1 VLRPDFASESRN
13 PCGKTE
19 RNWRRGPESNRR
31 IGLLQSPALPLGYRA
46 DRLEACHRAHA
57 RAAEDRTF
65 TDGTALSSGIS
76 TGFAVDSQGRDRDEL
91 RMPATVFTIANQK
104 GGVGKTT
111 TAINLAAALA
121 DRKIETLVID
131 LDPQGNATS
140 GLGVEKQ
147 DGRSIYGPLMGDG
160 AAADMIVATRM
171 ARLSVLPAE
180 VDLAAAEIE
189 LAQKPDYLLQL
200 RHALQS
206 VADGDRFRVIIIDCP
221 PALGLLSMNSLAA
234 ADYLLIALQCEYLA
248 LEGLGQILKVVD
260 RLHDAGVNARLQV
273 GGVIMTMYDVRTN
286 LSRQVVDEVK
296 THLPTKIFSTV
307 IPRTIRLS
315 EAPSFGK
322 TIFEYDN
329 ASPGASAYRTLAK
342 EVIARFELAAD

>member
-1 VLRPDFASESRN
+1 VD
-13 PCGKTE
+13 
-19 RNWRRGPESNRR
+19 
-31 IGLLQSPALPLGYRA
+31 
-46 DRLEACHRAHA
+46 
-57 RAAEDRTF
+57 
-65 TDGTALSSGIS
+65 S
-76 TGFAVDSQGRDRDEL
+76 TGTGGDEL

-121 DRKIETLVID
+121 DKKIPTLVVD

-140 GLGVEKQ
+140 GLGVERQ
-147 DGRSIYGPLMGDG
+147 EGRSIYGPLMGEG
-160 AAADMIVATRM
+160 AAADMIVSTRLP
-171 ARLSVLPAE
+171 ALSVLPAE

-200 RHALQS
+200 RGALAPVVQS
-206 VADGDRFRVIIIDCP
+206 DQFRAIIIDCP

-248 LEGLGQILKVVD
+248 LEGLGQILRVVE
-260 RLHDAGVNARLQV
+260 RLHDAGVNGRLEV
-273 GGVIMTMYDVRTN
+273 GGVIMTMYDMRTN

-296 THLPTKIFSTV
+296 NHLPTKIFSTV
-307 IPRTIRLS
+307 VPRTIRLS

-322 TIFEYDN
+322 TIFEYD
-329 ASPGASAYRTLAK
+329 ASSPGASAYRALAK
-342 EVIARFELAAD
+342 EVIARFTLA